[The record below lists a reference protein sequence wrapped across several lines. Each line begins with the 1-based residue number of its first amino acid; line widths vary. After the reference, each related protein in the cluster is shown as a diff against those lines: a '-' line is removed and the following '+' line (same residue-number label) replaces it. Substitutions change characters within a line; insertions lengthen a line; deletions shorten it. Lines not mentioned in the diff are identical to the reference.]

1 MNTRFVAGGIS
12 GAGLIFALFFLKES
26 NPVIL
31 AKQRGETVEQKKEEK
46 KPRVKVHLTLTMV
59 LCFVFEF
66 CVRWGVNIYTARYGI
81 YLNDKFGTPSSVLSF
96 SLFSPFTSRTVVVC
110 GALWNVFEQLVLYP
124 LVVTKLNT
132 PLPWVSFIGLLVDA
146 CGQVLMASNNQYV
159 SMFSTLVLWIGYCFG
174 SPTSA
179 SILSV
184 VVC

>member
-1 MNTRFVAGGIS
+1 M
-12 GAGLIFALFFLKES
+12 
-26 NPVIL
+26 
-31 AKQRGETVEQKKEEK
+31 
-46 KPRVKVHLTLTMV
+46 
-59 LCFVFEF
+59 
-66 CVRWGVNIYTARYGI
+66 
-81 YLNDKFGTPSSVLSF
+81 
-96 SLFSPFTSRTVVVC
+96 C

-159 SMFSTLVLWIGYCFG
+159 SMCSTLVFWIGYCFG

>member
-12 GAGLIFALFFLKES
+12 GAALIFALFFLKES

-81 YLNDKFGTPSSVLSF
+81 YLNDKFGTPSSVLSCSR
-96 SLFSPFTSRTVVVC
+96 SLSSLPSPLERSSCAARCGTSSSSWCCIRSSSRSSTRRCRGCPSSVCWSMRAVRSSWRRTTSTC
-110 GALWNVFEQLVLYP
+110 PCSPPSCSGSA
-124 LVVTKLNT
+124 T
-132 PLPWVSFIGLLVDA
+132 
-146 CGQVLMASNNQYV
+146 ASARPPPPP
-159 SMFSTLVLWIGYCFG
+159 F
-174 SPTSA
+174 
-179 SILSV
+179 
-184 VVC
+184 

>member
-12 GAGLIFALFFLKES
+12 GAALIFALFFLKES

-81 YLNDKFGTPSSVLSF
+81 YLNDKFGTPSSVLSCSR
-96 SLFSPFTSRTVVVC
+96 SL
-110 GALWNVFEQLVLYP
+110 
-124 LVVTKLNT
+124 
-132 PLPWVSFIGLLVDA
+132 
-146 CGQVLMASNNQYV
+146 
-159 SMFSTLVLWIGYCFG
+159 
-174 SPTSA
+174 
-179 SILSV
+179 LSLHP
-184 VVC
+184 